1 MATSLSRLT
10 LNQKLAVAA
19 LLLGAVALAAKPY
32 RSATVEVDTTALS
45 AELAKGEGQTE
56 PRELAAWI
64 LGGRGDFRVIDVRTP
79 DAFASG
85 QIPGAENIPVGGL
98 LDAGLVRTERIIIC
112 GDDGVSSA
120 QAWLLLRAKGYRG
133 ASVLKGG
140 MAAWRDQVV
149 SPMLVENPTPE
160 QKQENDKLTAIAAY
174 FGGQPRMP
182 AGATAVPV
190 TAPPVATAAPRIAPP
205 VAAAAA
211 PAKAP
216 AGKKKREGC

>member
-1 MATSLSRLT
+1 MATFLSRLT
-10 LNQKLAVAA
+10 LNQKLAIGA
-19 LLLGAVALAAKPY
+19 LILGGVALAAKPY
-32 RSATVEVDTTALS
+32 QGATVEVDTTALS
-45 AELAKGEGQTE
+45 AELAKGGGQTE

-64 LGGRGDFRVIDVRTP
+64 LGGRGDVRVIDVRTP
-79 DAFASG
+79 DAFAAG
-85 QIPGAENIPVGGL
+85 QIPGAENVPVGGL
-98 LDAGLVRTERIIIC
+98 LEAGLVRTEKIIIC

-149 SPMLVENPTPE
+149 SPILVENPTPE
-160 QKQENDKLTAIAAY
+160 QKQENDKLTAVAAY

-190 TAPPVATAAPRIAPP
+190 TAPPVAAAAPRVAPP
-205 VAAAAA
+205 AAASA